1 MEWANAHVEEA
12 HAMMTRASTLAH
24 ELFHPDEVTCYTGL
38 ALAAYGRLLGFKP
51 ELREG
56 IALFE

>member
-1 MEWANAHVEEA
+1 
-12 HAMMTRASTLAH
+12 MMTRASTLAH

-56 IALFE
+56 MALFE